1 MKEGIGTSGT
11 GGTLNM
17 LSNILRFRPTGGN
30 SVTNDELL
38 NSVFDPLELSEN
50 TTYSQ
55 INPIKQA
62 EAVKTGDNLNYGE
75 LMLH

>member
-1 MKEGIGTSGT
+1 
-11 GGTLNM
+11 M

-30 SVTNDELL
+30 SVTNEELL

-50 TTYSQ
+50 ATYSQ

-62 EAVKTGDNLNYGE
+62 EAVKTGDKQNCGE
-75 LMLH
+75 LMPH